1 MKTPRL
7 NLIVAM
13 ARNRTIGR
21 NNTLPWRLPEDLQFF
36 KRTTLGHP
44 IIMGRNTYES
54 IGRPLPGRRN
64 IVVSRQENYRAA
76 GCEVVS
82 SLEAALALCQSTQ
95 DVFVIGGSQLYA
107 LALPQA
113 ERLYVT
119 EIKQEVEGDAHFP
132 PFEHLGFNQTHRE
145 THQATAPNT
154 FAFDFVTYEKT
165 PIRN

>member
-1 MKTPRL
+1 MKKPRL

-21 NNTLPWRLPEDLQFF
+21 NNQLPWQLPEDLQFF

-64 IVVSRQENYRAA
+64 IVVSRQPQYQAN

-82 SLEAALALCQSTQ
+82 SLPDALALCQDQ
-95 DVFVIGGSQLYA
+95 DNLFVIGGSQLYA
-107 LALPQA
+107 LALPLA
-113 ERLYVT
+113 DRLYIT
-119 EIKQEVEGDAHFP
+119 EIKQDIQGDAYFP
-132 PFEHLGFNQTHRE
+132 AFEHLGFCETQRE
-145 THQATAPNT
+145 AHHAALPNT
-154 FAFDFVTYEKT
+154 FDFDFVVYEKPVT
-165 PIRN
+165 HR